1 MNIAE
6 SMKYVL
12 KNKSRTIF
20 SFFTKD
26 DIKKTFSDFG
36 HGLVTITQQKKDL
49 YKNFSF
55 KESLLDVKDSIQGSL
70 LLAQAIPK
78 RVNDGFK
85 IFSNE
90 MMIEMDKLPDQKQK
104 TVFCMKVLA
113 GLSKFA
119 VSSAYEV
126 GLGDVKLLGLGKSRK
141 MVSSV
146 IISKIMFKTI
156 QTFIIRMIQEMEKEL
171 SDPEELKNLQ
181 NLKDIIMDN
190 SANAVDKI
198 FDGVTDPN
206 DRAFVIVNNF
216 KNYILTGQQVTV

>member
-1 MNIAE
+1 MNLAE

-20 SFFTKD
+20 SFFTKED
-26 DIKKTFSDFG
+26 LKKTIKDFG
-36 HGLVTITQQKKDL
+36 HGIVATTQQKKDL
-49 YKNFSF
+49 YKRFSF
-55 KESLLDVKDSIQGSL
+55 KESISDISGSFQGAVLLVR
-70 LLAQAIPK
+70 AIPQ
-78 RVNDGFK
+78 RVNEGFR

-90 MMIEMDKLPDQKQK
+90 MTLEMDKLPDQKQK

-126 GLGDVKLLGLGKSRK
+126 GLGDAKLLGLGKSRK

-171 SDPEELKNLQ
+171 TDPEELKNLQ
-181 NLKDIIMDN
+181 NLKKIIMDN
-190 SANAVDKI
+190 SANAIDKI
-198 FDGVTDPN
+198 FEGITDSN

>member
-1 MNIAE
+1 MNLAE

-20 SFFTKD
+20 SFFTKED
-26 DIKKTFSDFG
+26 LKKTITDFG
-36 HGLVTITQQKKDL
+36 HGIVSTTQQKKDL
-49 YKNFSF
+49 YKRFSF
-55 KESLLDVKDSIQGSL
+55 KESISDFSDSFQGTILLVR
-70 LLAQAIPK
+70 AIPQ
-78 RVNDGFK
+78 RVNDGFR

-90 MMIEMDKLPDQKQK
+90 MTLELDKLPDQKQK

-126 GLGDVKLLGLGKSRK
+126 GLGDAKLLGLGKSRR

-171 SDPEELKNLQ
+171 TDPEELKNLQ
-181 NLKDIIMDN
+181 NLKKIIMDN
-190 SANAVDKI
+190 SANAIDKI
-198 FDGVTDPN
+198 FEGVTDSN
-206 DRAFVIVNNF
+206 DRAYVIVNNF

>member
-1 MNIAE
+1 MNLAE

-20 SFFTKD
+20 SFFTKE
-26 DIKKTFSDFG
+26 DIKKTFTDFG
-36 HGLVTITQQKKDL
+36 HGIVTVTKQKKML
-49 YKNFSF
+49 YKNFSL
-55 KESLLDVKDSIQGSL
+55 KESLLDVRDSIQGSVI
-70 LLAQAIPK
+70 LAQAFPK

-85 IFSNE
+85 IFSTE
-90 MMIEMDKLPDQKQK
+90 MMLEMDKLPDQKQK

-126 GLGDVKLLGLGKSRK
+126 GLGDVKLLGFGKSRK

-156 QTFIIRMIQEMEKEL
+156 QIFIIRMIQEMEKEL
-171 SDPEELKNLQ
+171 TDPEELKNLQ
-181 NLKDIIMDN
+181 NLKAVIMDD
-190 SANAVDKI
+190 SANAIDKI
-198 FDGVTDPN
+198 FDGITDVN
-206 DRAFVIVNNF
+206 DRAFIIVNNF